1 MSKSTIIIR
10 LSKSFGNFK
19 KSEKYYLTLD
29 NDKILELD
37 DNQNKHV
44 LEVEAGKHI
53 LEIKDNNSTIVKELI
68 VKNGKVT
75 HIAVYK
81 KSSYRLGLGIM
92 LGIAFVGLIIQL
104 LILKTIMLPINLIP
118 LISLLIFAAQRKSH
132 SFEIHI
138 N

>member
-19 KSEKYYLTLD
+19 KYEKYHLKLD
-29 NDKILELD
+29 NDQIMELD

-44 LEVEAGKHI
+44 LEVEVGKHI
-53 LEIKDNNSTIVKELI
+53 LEINDNNSTIVKELI
-68 VKNGKVT
+68 VTNGKVT
-75 HIAVYK
+75 RIAVYK

-104 LILKTIMLPINLIP
+104 VILKTIMLPINLIP
-118 LISLLIFAAQRKSH
+118 FIPLLIFAAQRKSH